1 MKLRGIAILFAT
13 LAIGLATFTATVGA
27 QSADTPQEL
36 TDEQVQQAGE
46 RVGYPKEMDQET
58 IDYVSNACEQIIADG
73 LGDQQPMC
81 AVFLERFGGEQ

>member
-1 MKLRGIAILFAT
+1 MRLRRIAVLFAA

-27 QSADTPQEL
+27 QSADSPAGP

-46 RVGYPKEMDQET
+46 RAEYPTEMDQET

-81 AVFLERFGGEQ
+81 AVFLEQFGGER